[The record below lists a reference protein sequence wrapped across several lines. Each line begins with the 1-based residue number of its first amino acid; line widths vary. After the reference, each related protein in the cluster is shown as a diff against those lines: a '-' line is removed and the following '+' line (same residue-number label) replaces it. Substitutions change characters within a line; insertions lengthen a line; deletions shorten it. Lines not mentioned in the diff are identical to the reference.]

1 MIAGFM
7 LLGFLWLGLILVV
20 FGLSCN
26 AVWRAVMA
34 PPGTPR
40 DAGCGSC
47 GYELATLD
55 GGRCSECGADL
66 LKAGIVTRRNIVRT
80 AGSLPAALMGWTI
93 IVATIASIIL
103 YIISM
108 VTMMSG
114 LGGNMNSTRYD
125 SNFTFAPA
133 RTYDPDLGEYVSEA
147 DFELLVDLDVAG
159 QWGGAPDSGTIDFV
173 FSRGNEEVT
182 IAFADASLNEWT
194 MTDADGTE
202 LRSGASIA
210 ANDALAA
217 LRGVGVSPQEED
229 SLPAFA
235 AELEVLMDTALANP
249 FDYEYMYQDNL
260 PGEAL
265 LEQTGGGSMNNIAP
279 AMFMA
284 TSPVDYIAPLTTFG
298 VGFVLWL
305 AGILF
310 IIRRRS
316 RLIAGPRA

>member
-217 LRGVGVSPQEED
+217 LRGVGLSPEEDD

-316 RLIAGPRA
+316 RLITGPRA